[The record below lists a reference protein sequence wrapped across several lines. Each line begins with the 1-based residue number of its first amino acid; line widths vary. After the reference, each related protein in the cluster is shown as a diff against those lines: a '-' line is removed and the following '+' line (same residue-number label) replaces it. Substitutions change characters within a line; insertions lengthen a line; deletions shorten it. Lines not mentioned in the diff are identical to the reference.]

1 MRVAVIGGGIA
12 GLVAARD
19 LGRAGAEVTV
29 LERAPHLGGQ
39 AASFSIGPG
48 QEIERYY
55 HFVCMGDTGY
65 QQMLGELGIADRL
78 HWRITDMGLFLDG
91 ELHTLGDPLSL
102 LRFPHLGLRDKLR
115 FALTTAKA
123 KFRPASGWEDLEHV
137 TAVDWLVDSY
147 GERTYRL
154 LYQPLLESKFQEHAP
169 DISAAWMWARLHR
182 LGQSR
187 SRTMKE
193 RIGYLVGGSAAYVDA
208 LEKSLLE
215 LHVHLRPGTGV
226 DRVAMEDGRTTGV
239 VIAGEHH
246 PYDAVLSTVPVPHA
260 LRLFEGLDGPYFD
273 NLRSLEYLGVLV
285 VTLRLDRSFSRYYW
299 TNVSDARLPMSGVIE
314 ATNLNP
320 LPELGGDAILYIPQ
334 YLSPTSD
341 GYAEDDDAVV
351 SRYCEA
357 LQLMNPAFDRS
368 WVKAAWVHRER
379 WTQPVCRRG
388 FTAHMPDIR
397 TSVPGLYLT
406 DSYQLH
412 PHDRAISFS
421 TDLGRE
427 AARLVLEDG

>member
-19 LGRAGAEVTV
+19 LGLAGADVTV

-39 AASFSIGPG
+39 AASFPIGPG

-65 QQMLGELGIADRL
+65 QQVLEELGIADRL
-78 HWRITDMGLFLDG
+78 HWRVTDMGLFLDG

-102 LRFPHLGLRDKLR
+102 LRFPRLRWRDKLR
-115 FALTTAKA
+115 FARTTAAA
-123 KFRPASGWEDLEHV
+123 KFRPANGWEDLEDV
-137 TAVDWLVDSY
+137 AAVDWLVRSY
-147 GERTYRL
+147 GERTYRI

-169 DISAAWMWARLHR
+169 EISAAWMWARLHR

-187 SRTMKE
+187 SRTLKE
-193 RIGYLVGGSAAYVDA
+193 RIGYVVGGSAAYVEA
-208 LEKSLLE
+208 LEKSMLDLD
-215 LHVHLRPGTGV
+215 VHLRPGTAV
-226 DRVAMEDGRTTGV
+226 DRVAVEGDRVTGV
-239 VIAGEHH
+239 VVEGRHQ
-246 PYDAVLSTVPVPHA
+246 PFDAVVSTVPVPHA
-260 LRLFEGLDGPYFD
+260 LRLFDGLEGPYFD
-273 NLRSLEYLGVLV
+273 NLRSLEYLGVMV
-285 VTLRLDRSFSRYYW
+285 VTLRLDRPFSRYYW

-320 LPELGGDAILYIPQ
+320 MPELGGDAILYIPQ
-334 YLSPTSD
+334 YLSPNSEQY
-341 GYAEDDDAVV
+341 GEDDQVVIDRYLDAL
-351 SRYCEA
+351 A
-357 LQLMNPAFDRS
+357 LMNPAFDRS
-368 WVKAAWVHRER
+368 WVKASWLHRER
-379 WTQPVCRRG
+379 WTQPICRRG
-388 FTAHMPDIR
+388 FTAHVPGIR
-397 TSVPGLYLT
+397 TSVSGLYLT

-427 AARLVLEDG
+427 AARLVLEDA

>member
-19 LGRAGAEVTV
+19 LGRAGADVTV

-39 AASFSIGPG
+39 AASFTIGPG

-55 HFVCMGDTGY
+55 HFVCMGDAGY
-65 QQMLGELGIADRL
+65 QQMLEELGIADRL
-78 HWRITDMGLFLDG
+78 HWRITEMGLFLDG
-91 ELHTLGDPLSL
+91 TLHTLGDPISL
-102 LRFPHLGLRDKLR
+102 LRFPHLGLRDKAR

-123 KFRPASGWEDLEHV
+123 KFRPASGWEELEDV
-137 TAVDWLVDSY
+137 TAVDWLVRSY

-154 LYQPLLESKFQEHAP
+154 LYEPLLESKFQEHAP
-169 DISAAWMWARLHR
+169 EISAAWMWARLHR

-187 SRTMKE
+187 SRTLKE

-208 LEKSLLE
+208 LEKSLVE
-215 LHVHLRPGTGV
+215 LHVQLRPGTAV
-226 DRVAMEDGRTTGV
+226 DHIAVEGGRVTGV
-239 VIAGEHH
+239 VVGDEHR
-246 PYDAVLSTVPVPHA
+246 PFDAVLSTVPVPHA
-260 LRLFEGLDGPYFD
+260 LRLFEGLEGPYFD

-285 VTLRLDRSFSRYYW
+285 ATLRLDRPFSKYYW

-341 GYAEDDDAVV
+341 RYAEPDDAVV
-351 SRYCEA
+351 HRYCEA
-357 LQLMNPAFDRS
+357 LQLMNPDFDRS
-368 WVKAAWVHRER
+368 WVKASWVHRER

-388 FTAHMPDIR
+388 FTAHVPDIR
-397 TSVPGLYLT
+397 TSVRGLYLT

-421 TDLGRE
+421 TDLGRT
-427 AARLVLEDG
+427 AARLVLETS